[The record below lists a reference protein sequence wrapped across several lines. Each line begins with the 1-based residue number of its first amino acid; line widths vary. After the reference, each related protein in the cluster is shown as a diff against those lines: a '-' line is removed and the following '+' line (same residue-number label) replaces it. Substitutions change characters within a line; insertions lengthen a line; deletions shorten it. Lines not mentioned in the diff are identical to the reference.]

1 MGRSLEG
8 RVEKLEQ
15 VTNPAR
21 VHVVVWHP
29 SRETRE
35 EALARLGAYDAER
48 DTVYVIQLQE
58 W

>member
-15 VTNPAR
+15 ATNPAR

-29 SRETRE
+29 SRETRGE
-35 EALARLGAYDAER
+35 EALGGA
-48 DTVYVIQLQE
+48 
-58 W
+58 